1 MPGPV
6 TTTHYDHALEEQG
19 MRKQGMLGRGGNMG
33 NALFSIDYDCLPPE
47 ARRTIDLIISDGP
60 FPYPGK
66 DGSSF
71 GNRFGD
77 LPNGKY
83 LEYTVA
89 TPGVRNRGARR
100 IVARATNGML
110 FFTACH
116 YERVS
121 ARGGTATERAQAQI
135 DATQA
140 LDPEWRNGFYIITGM
155 TLTLRDE
162 VTKAVK
168 RQNGAT

>member
-1 MPGPV
+1 
-6 TTTHYDHALEEQG
+6 
-19 MRKQGMLGRGGNMG
+19 
-33 NALFSIDYDCLPPE
+33 
-47 ARRTIDLIISDGP
+47 
-60 FPYPGK
+60 
-66 DGSSF
+66 
-71 GNRFGD
+71 
-77 LPNGKY
+77 
-83 LEYTVA
+83 
-89 TPGVRNRGARR
+89 
-100 IVARATNGML
+100 ML